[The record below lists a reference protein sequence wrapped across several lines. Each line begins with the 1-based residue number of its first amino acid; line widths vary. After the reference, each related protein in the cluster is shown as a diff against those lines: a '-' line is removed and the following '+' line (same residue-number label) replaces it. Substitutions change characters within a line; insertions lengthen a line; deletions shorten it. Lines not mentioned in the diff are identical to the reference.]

1 MVLMEVMINS
11 TSVGPNLSTFI
22 DIMICTVGSIMCRNT
37 AICVTHISSTVYVT
51 PIGVK
56 FGMVPAQND
65 RCDLRNLDQAKVG
78 PAGVESDL
86 SCH

>member
-1 MVLMEVMINS
+1 
-11 TSVGPNLSTFI
+11 
-22 DIMICTVGSIMCRNT
+22 MCRNT
-37 AICVTHISSTVYVT
+37 AICVTHINFIVYIT

-65 RCDLRNLDQAKVG
+65 RYDLRNLDQAEVG
-78 PAGVESDL
+78 SSGVESDL